1 MYPRVFARGGKNV
14 QQPRR
19 PSRIG
24 ELTVSAELFNTST
37 CPACGHH
44 VAVAFFDGG
53 AQALATIAWPASTKE
68 AQAMPKLPLSFVRC
82 VECGHVYN
90 KDFEYAHVPYSEKPN
105 LMFNRGF
112 IWNEHLRRVRD
123 LILADLPAKPVV
135 VEIGCGEGHLLRALA
150 EARPDGRYIGFDPN
164 GDVDTADGR
173 MEARKELFDP
183 AIHLNECR
191 PNMVVSR
198 HVLEHLINPLGF
210 LQRLVF
216 AARWLA
222 METSLFIEVP
232 CIDRAFETGRIADFY
247 YEHNSHFTTASFSRM
262 LNNCNANVKMIEHG
276 YNGEVIL
283 GLVKLG
289 GRGEKLEYA
298 QQALDF
304 SARATQAKHTIGT
317 QLAELHRSG
326 KRVAI
331 WGGTGK
337 GAAFINYY
345 GADAERFPLVVDSD
359 RDKVGTFVPGTG
371 QEILFRDVL
380 LERPADVVIIPTQWR
395 AKDIVAEMARAGIRS
410 QTLLIEHH
418 GRLAD
423 YLNETHPYK

>member
-1 MYPRVFARGGKNV
+1 
-14 QQPRR
+14 
-19 PSRIG
+19 
-24 ELTVSAELFNTST
+24 
-37 CPACGHH
+37 
-44 VAVAFFDGG
+44 
-53 AQALATIAWPASTKE
+53 
-68 AQAMPKLPLSFVRC
+68 MPKLPLSFVRC
-82 VECGHVYN
+82 VDCGHVYN
-90 KDFEYAHVPYSEKPN
+90 KDFEYALVPYSDKPN

-123 LILADLPAKPVV
+123 VILTALPEKPVV

-150 EARPDGRYIGFDPN
+150 EACPDGRYIGFDPN
-164 GDVDTADGR
+164 GNVDTADGR
-173 MEARKELFDP
+173 IEARKELFDP
-183 AIHLNECR
+183 AIHLMECR

-210 LQRLVF
+210 LQRLAF
-216 AARWLA
+216 SAAWLA
-222 METSLFIEVP
+222 METSLYIEVP
-232 CIDRAFETGRIADFY
+232 CIDRVFETGRIADFY

-262 LNNCNANVKMIEHG
+262 LGNCNTEVKMIEHG

-283 GLVKLG
+283 GLVKLAG
-289 GRGEKLEYA
+289 NSNKVDYA

-304 SARATQAKHTIGT
+304 SDRAKQAKNTIGT

-359 RDKVGTFVPGTG
+359 HDKIGTFVPGTG
-371 QEILFRDVL
+371 QEILFRDAL
-380 LERPADVVIIPTQWR
+380 LEHPADVIIIPTQWR
-395 AKDIVAEMARAGIRS
+395 AKDIVTEMERSGIRA
-410 QTLLIEHH
+410 QTLLIEHQ
-418 GRLAD
+418 GRLTD
-423 YLNETHPYK
+423 YLTDTHPYK